1 MANSDIQ
8 HTDLKSKVNVIL
20 SSDKLILALEERVFC
35 VGVKPDKSIFR
46 VEGRKIRDI
55 LPNLQGASLVWMDYV
70 VDGDFH
76 KEVKEVA
83 GFLGF
88 SDLLIKSLLKS
99 GKSNYEDF
107 GQELGILIP
116 AMRVEKFNV
125 TINPVLILLKD
136 NMIITIHT
144 SEITRFFRLRKYAET
159 LLKKFKKDIP
169 IRDKI
174 TIMLCRLID
183 ENNSK
188 NFDYLRTIEE
198 QGDQLSGKMADPNT
212 SRRTI
217 GKDIH
222 EMKHALIVYLGGLWA
237 TVDVLNTLRYGDAD
251 LLTDDDRILN
261 RIIALNVEVNSQIN
275 LSEHLSD
282 VLASGLEVVQSIYN
296 NQLQML
302 NNRLALVVAYLTII
316 GTAVLVPNTLATIFS
331 NPVYSL
337 TPADAWWYNLLMIL
351 STVISTA
358 VAYLWVK
365 RQGWLAKE
373 PK

>member
-1 MANSDIQ
+1 MANSKIH
-8 HTDLKSKVNVIL
+8 HTDLKTKIIL

-35 VGVKPDKSIFR
+35 AGVKPDRSTFR

-55 LPNLQGASLVWMDYV
+55 LPNIKGASVVWMDYV
-70 VDGDFH
+70 VDGDFQ
-76 KEVKEVA
+76 KEVKEIA

-99 GKSNYEDF
+99 GRSNYEDF

-159 LLKKFKKDIP
+159 LLKKFKKDVP
-169 IRDKI
+169 IKDKI
-174 TIMLCRLID
+174 TIMLCRIID

-198 QGDQLSGKMADPNT
+198 QGDQLSAKMADPH
-212 SRRTI
+212 SPRSTI

-275 LSEHLSD
+275 LAEHLSD

-296 NQLQML
+296 NQLQIL
-302 NNRLALVVAYLTII
+302 NNRLALIVAYLTII
-316 GTAVLVPNTLATIFS
+316 GTAVLVPNTLATILAS
-331 NPVYSL
+331 PVYTL
-337 TPADAWWYNLLMIL
+337 TPADAWWYNLLMIFSTVL
-351 STVISTA
+351 STIA
-358 VAYLWVK
+358 AYLWVK
-365 RQGWLAKE
+365 RQGWLRGE
-373 PK
+373 PKD